1 MKKKALAMVLSAMM
15 ALSLAGCGGDG
26 GDQKSSQPSDSS
38 QPSTEESKSEE
49 SSSDAGEAGNE
60 VSGEPVVIRYGT
72 HWIND
77 LDPYHT
83 DDVSG
88 DYTMEDSRR
97 QASIKALEAI
107 KEAYNVEFEF
117 LQYPNDVS
125 TDLMTSVLAND
136 PICDIALLWG
146 GVEPTILSQ
155 NVLQDLSGYADLF
168 TDEESSWMLKDSM
181 FGGSYLLN
189 NETPF
194 MTYFPLIVNL
204 TMLEKVDALKDENGK
219 TIYPMDL
226 FKEGNWTWSAFQ
238 DYLQKVQAY
247 YANVEAPDGTVYDFV
262 QAYETDHRYA
272 ALDRKSVV

>member
-88 DYTMEDSRR
+88 DYTMEESRR

-117 LQYPNDVS
+117 LQ
-125 TDLMTSVLAND
+125 
-136 PICDIALLWG
+136 
-146 GVEPTILSQ
+146 
-155 NVLQDLSGYADLF
+155 
-168 TDEESSWMLKDSM
+168 
-181 FGGSYLLN
+181 
-189 NETPF
+189 
-194 MTYFPLIVNL
+194 
-204 TMLEKVDALKDENGK
+204 
-219 TIYPMDL
+219 
-226 FKEGNWTWSAFQ
+226 
-238 DYLQKVQAY
+238 
-247 YANVEAPDGTVYDFV
+247 
-262 QAYETDHRYA
+262 
-272 ALDRKSVV
+272 